1 MGDVIKGIG
10 KVVSAPVRA
19 IGHAAAHSGIPGI
32 SNLGGV
38 AEGVGN
44 AVGGKGSFFGGLGQA
59 AKAGL
64 PIAGTML
71 GGPLGGMLGGAL
83 GGSTDAQGG
92 SGLSGL
98 AGSIGKALSQPNMLG
113 NANGNLDLG
122 KILGLGGGIA
132 GMIGQHNQRKSA
144 ERYNNAS
151 INQRNALMSKILAP
165 QNYGTNLNQQAS
177 ASPGN

>member
-71 GGPLGGMLGGAL
+71 AGPLGGMLGGAL
-83 GGSTDAQGG
+83 GGGGGEAG

-98 AGSIGKALSQPNMLG
+98 AGTIGKAISQPNMLG

-132 GMIGQHNQRKSA
+132 GMIGQHSQRKSA

-151 INQRNALMSKILAP
+151 INQRNALMSRVLAP

-177 ASPGN
+177 ATPVS